1 MLVPRILV
9 PVDAKAPPRESAVEA
24 RPYRREL
31 EATAGPRGWPQG
43 AASLRPTLVS
53 RILVPVE
60 AKAPP
65 LESTVG
71 KPQYHSVLEASAVPR
86 GVQKGGAA
94 PRPMLFAQSMLENS
108 PTKPQGRTKDL
119 AVSLTVHGIL
129 LAALF
134 LVPLYFTEAIDSH
147 QFNSTLLVA
156 PPAPPPPPPPASAA
170 VARRPAIWKKVLPI
184 TGKLV
189 APRVIP
195 SQIARSSEEPG
206 GTDLAAAATGVSG
219 AVPGGQLGGIIGGIV
234 TDARDNYI
242 PPPPTDSGPK
252 RPIPVG
258 GEVKPPRLIVRV
270 APVYPPLLKKA
281 RVSGDV
287 VIDAVIDTQGNVVEM
302 HAVSGDRLLIP
313 PAMDA
318 LRRWKYEPTVLG
330 GQAFPVE
337 LQVTIEFRLT

>member
-1 MLVPRILV
+1 
-9 PVDAKAPPRESAVEA
+9 
-24 RPYRREL
+24 
-31 EATAGPRGWPQG
+31 
-43 AASLRPTLVS
+43 
-53 RILVPVE
+53 
-60 AKAPP
+60 
-65 LESTVG
+65 
-71 KPQYHSVLEASAVPR
+71 
-86 GVQKGGAA
+86 
-94 PRPMLFAQSMLENS
+94 MLFAQSMLENS

-119 AVSLTVHGIL
+119 VVSLTVHGIL

-134 LVPLYFTEAIDSH
+134 LVPLCFTEAIDLH

-156 PPAPPPPPPPASAA
+156 PPAPPPAPPPASAA

-184 TGKLV
+184 TSKLV

-195 SQIARSSEEPG
+195 SPIVRSSEKPG
-206 GTDLAAAATGVSG
+206 GTDLAAGATGVSG
-219 AVPGGQLGGIIGGIV
+219 GVPGGQLGGVIGGIL
-234 TDARDNYI
+234 TGARDNYI
-242 PPPPTDSGPK
+242 PLPPAHSAPK
-252 RPIPVG
+252 RPIRVG
-258 GEVKPPRLIVRV
+258 GEVKAPRLIVRV
-270 APVYPPLLKKA
+270 EPIYPPLLKKA

-302 HAVSGDRLLIP
+302 HAVSGERLLIP